1 MALPLSPQNPLSADT
16 YRLPVAFALVDGR
29 RVIGWLSLSRRSR
42 STAPQTVLER
52 LNERVRLFPVVHSG
66 ATHLVMR
73 DAIMWVIPS
82 PGVDPAQ
89 VSPPAR
95 VPAHEEFVA
104 VALRTGD
111 VLAGRVEVE
120 QRRSSD
126 RTSDFLAGPEDFF
139 LLRTADGPRLI
150 HKHQVVEARLG
161 AEPAS
166 ATTPRRRTRRTTTG
180 KRRAVAR
187 AHA

>member
-1 MALPLSPQNPLSADT
+1 MANPLSPSNPLSADT

-42 STAPQTVLER
+42 RDATPQTVLER

-82 PGVDPAQ
+82 PGVAPDQ
-89 VSPPAR
+89 VWPPANAPTHQEYVR
-95 VPAHEEFVA
+95 

-111 VLAGRVEVE
+111 VLEGQVDVEM
-120 QRRSSD
+120 RRTSD
-126 RTSDFLAGPEDFF
+126 RASDFLAGPEDFF
-139 LLRTADGPRLI
+139 LLRTAEGPRLI

-161 AEPAS
+161 AEPARTAS
-166 ATTPRRRTRRTTTG
+166 PRRV
-180 KRRAVAR
+180 RRAAPKR
-187 AHA
+187 GPRTAAHA